1 MKNNK
6 RPSIRMRLLAWMMA
20 AIMMCTG
27 LNVTAYAQEISF
39 DEGYALE
46 QQEEQ
51 VTDEENAEEIQ
62 QDEADPEISFE
73 GPWDTE
79 DTDEDDITIED
90 AQVQDDT
97 DTEETDA
104 DEVEVFSDADD
115 QNAVEA
121 FSDGDSESDGET
133 AKVTV
138 NFSFSQDDRFA
149 DDEFEDGAISK
160 PVALKQLT
168 VPYFDLANYGLEK
181 FYFKSEKYSS
191 SDKGT
196 TGMVG
201 TAETAR
207 NHVTL
212 LHLIIYAT
220 EVLYCGLGD
229 DEAGQGY
236 LKDEEYLDDGETLNI
251 TGSPGSLYMEHL
263 WGLDQNLIYYLNYE
277 YPLASTGWGSTADQI
292 LLHDGDV
299 VTLAHYSDW
308 NFYSD
313 SGAGFNYLT
322 DENGSRTRVVADRG
336 EKDSITFQTWRAQA
350 GMNGGE
356 TAQNKMT
363 GKYQLYYI
371 PVDDM
376 WDGDV
381 ASWTRLGETE
391 NGELK
396 VDLDNIPNGEYFV
409 GIPGQPGVEHT
420 NVICSSPGG
429 IYLNVTGSAFE
440 GQGTETSPYELSTAK
455 DLTRLKKL
463 VKAAKIPENTYFVLT
478 DDITLPEGWTPI
490 GETIDGTNNIKSGAN
505 LRAFSGIL
513 DGQNHTIT
521 VPEGGLPLLG
531 YVKGAEV
538 RNLNIY
544 GTKIAGY
551 GLINN
556 LEGVGL
562 SGKAVL
568 LDNIT
573 LKSGS
578 STLKSG
584 LLGANITT
592 NPYGGC
598 SAKFL
603 ATVQNCTIE
612 DGVVI
617 GYNKD
622 QSIIGSIAGRF
633 NGTISNCTSNATVY
647 GINYVGGIMGMRDNS
662 MGDNYVTGCTFGGTV
677 EASGQNAGGIVA
689 GGYMDNTMS
698 APNAYRLNVNN
709 CTSTG
714 TITGADNV
722 GGIFGGDIMVAQAWN
737 AYTFKNNTFTGKVN
751 ATNGTN
757 VGGII
762 GYYRSLNTYDDIAE
776 NTFNDDCGTTKGIG
790 GVAFVDTSCET
801 HETES
806 GATYF
811 NTANGTTG
819 LPKVQW
825 CTWKKNHNRT
835 DDPLGADAD
844 KLTKRNHVQH
854 MWDEGVVKT
863 EATCTATGEKLYTC
877 TYCNETRT
885 EEIPMKEHT
894 YDEGK
899 VTTEPTCKEAGVK
912 TYTCTVCQ
920 ETKTE
925 EIPKTNDHK
934 YDSGKVTKK
943 ATCKNTGE
951 KTYTCTVCGATK
963 TETIAKTNDHKYTWK
978 TTAKATVFA
987 PAKQQG
993 KCSVCGK
1000 TVTRNYGKKLTATIR
1015 LNATSIRLQQRRS
1028 TNKIKVTMAN
1038 GDSVKSWT
1046 SSNRRIATVNNKGV
1060 ITAGRQNGT
1069 ARITV
1074 TLKSGKKASLNV
1086 KVQSTKVITTSISGL
1101 KASETLKR
1109 GQKLT
1114 LKPVVN
1120 PITSQEGITY
1130 ASSNRN
1136 VAVVNSKGVITAR
1149 AKGSARITVRSGR
1162 KYYTIR
1168 VTVK

>member
-6 RPSIRMRLLAWMMA
+6 RPSIRMRFLAWLMA

-51 VTDEENAEEIQ
+51 VTDEGNAEEIQ
-62 QDEADPEISFE
+62 QNYADDESISDAEISFE
-73 GPWDTE
+73 GPQDTE

-104 DEVEVFSDADD
+104 DEVDVFSAADD

-121 FSDGDSESDGET
+121 FSDGDSESDEKT
-133 AKVTV
+133 ATVTV

-149 DDEFEDGAISK
+149 DDEFENGAISS

-168 VPYFDLANYGLEK
+168 VPYFDLAKYGLEK

-220 EVLYCGLGD
+220 EVLYFGLGD
-229 DEAGQGY
+229 DEAGQGF
-236 LKDEEYLDDGETLNI
+236 LKNEGYLDDKETLNI

-263 WGLDQNLIYYLNYE
+263 WGLDQNLNYYLNYE

-308 NFYSD
+308 NFFTD

-376 WDGDV
+376 LDGDV

-420 NVICSSPGG
+420 DIICSSPGG
-429 IYLNVTGSAFE
+429 IYLNVTGSVFE
-440 GQGTETSPYELSTAK
+440 GQGTKENPYQISTAA
-455 DLTRLKKL
+455 DLTKLKKR
-463 VKAAKIPENTYFVLT
+463 VKAGKIPENTYFVLT

-490 GETIDGTNNIKSGAN
+490 GETIDGTNDIKRGQN
-505 LRAFSGIL
+505 LRAFSGFL

-521 VPEGGLPLLG
+521 VPESGLPLLG

-598 SAKFL
+598 SAGFL

-612 DGVVI
+612 EGVVI
-617 GYNKD
+617 GYNRD
-622 QSIIGSIAGRF
+622 QSGIGSIVGRLQ
-633 NGTISNCTSNATVY
+633 GSVRNCVSHATVY
-647 GINYVGGIMGMRDNS
+647 GVDYVGGIAATNDNS
-662 MGDNYVTGCTFGGTV
+662 MGDKSVSDSTFDGVV
-677 EASGQNAGGIVA
+677 EASGKNAGGIVG
-689 GGYMDNTMS
+689 GGYMGS
-698 APNAYRLNVNN
+698 GAPNGIRMCVDN
-709 CTSTG
+709 CTSSG
-714 TITGADNV
+714 TIIGADNV
-722 GGIFGGDIMVAQAWN
+722 GGIFGGDVAVAQAWN
-737 AYTFKNNTFTGKVN
+737 EYNFKNNTFTGKVS

-762 GYYRSLNTYDDIAE
+762 GYYRSLNKFDDITG
-776 NTFNDDCGTTKGIG
+776 NTFNDDCGTAKGIG
-790 GVAFVDTSCET
+790 GVEFVDTGCET
-801 HETES
+801 HENES
-806 GATYF
+806 GAAYF
-811 NTANGTTG
+811 NTANGTDG

-825 CTWKKNHNRT
+825 CAWKKNHNRT

-854 MWDEGVVKT
+854 MWDEG
-863 EATCTATGEKLYTC
+863 
-877 TYCNETRT
+877 
-885 EEIPMKEHT
+885 I
-894 YDEGK
+894 
-899 VTTEPTCKEAGVK
+899 
-912 TYTCTVCQ
+912 
-920 ETKTE
+920 
-925 EIPKTNDHK
+925 
-934 YDSGKVTKK
+934 VTKK

-951 KTYTCTVCGATK
+951 KTYTCTVCKETK

-1046 SSNRRIATVNNKGV
+1046 SSNRRIAAVNNKGV

-1074 TLKSGKKASLNV
+1074 TLKSGKRASLNV
-1086 KVQSTKVITTSISGL
+1086 KVQSTKVVTTSISGL
-1101 KASETLKR
+1101 RSRETLKR

-1114 LKPVVN
+1114 LKPVIN

-1149 AKGSARITVRSGR
+1149 AKGATRITVRSGR